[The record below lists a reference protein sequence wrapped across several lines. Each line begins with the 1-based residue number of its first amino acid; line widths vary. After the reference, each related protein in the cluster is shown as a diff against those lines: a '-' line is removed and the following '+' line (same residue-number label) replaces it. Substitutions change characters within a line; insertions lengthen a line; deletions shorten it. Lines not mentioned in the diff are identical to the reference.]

1 MKQDPGRQQP
11 GIPFL
16 QGGEEVKSDL
26 ITAAETIRRIAV
38 TFQGIGQ
45 VADALEDI
53 GKIDQTIAERQ
64 KAIVS
69 VTDELV
75 SLMARRDEA
84 RAEVDQAKESARK
97 ILEDAADKR
106 DDIISGAKSSADE
119 AAKAIVATAN
129 QQAKDAMQRAEVE
142 RARVLDEI
150 AKLNLAADEA
160 TRQETAALQRAM
172 TANAAADDAEKRLD
186 ALKGKLKAL
195 LD

>member
-1 MKQDPGRQQP
+1 MM
-11 GIPFL
+11 
-16 QGGEEVKSDL
+16 SDL
-26 ITAAETIRRIAV
+26 ITAAETIRRMAV

-75 SLMARRDEA
+75 ALVAKRDEA
-84 RAEVDQAKESARK
+84 RAEVDQAKAAARK
-97 ILEDAADKR
+97 ILEDASDKR
-106 DDIISGAKSSADE
+106 DDIISGAKASADE
-119 AAKAIVATAN
+119 AAKAIIAAAN
-129 QQAKDAMQRAEVE
+129 LQAKDAMQRGEVE
-142 RARVLDEI
+142 RVRVLDEI

-160 TRQETAALQRAM
+160 IRQETAALQRAM
-172 TANAAADDAEKRLD
+172 TANAAANDAEKRLD
-186 ALKGKLKAL
+186 VLKGKLKAL

>member
-1 MKQDPGRQQP
+1 MM
-11 GIPFL
+11 
-16 QGGEEVKSDL
+16 SDL

-75 SLMARRDEA
+75 SLMAKRDEA
-84 RAEVDQAKESARK
+84 RAEVDQAKASARA
-97 ILEDAADKR
+97 ILEDASDKR

-119 AAKAIVATAN
+119 AAKAIIAAAN
-129 QQAKDAMQRAEVE
+129 LQAKDAMQRAEVE
-142 RARVLDEI
+142 RERVTAEI
-150 AKLNLAADEA
+150 AKLNESADEA
-160 TRQETAALQRAM
+160 TRQETDALQRAM

-186 ALKGKLKAL
+186 ALKGKFKAL

>member
-1 MKQDPGRQQP
+1 MM
-11 GIPFL
+11 
-16 QGGEEVKSDL
+16 SDL
-26 ITAAETIRRIAV
+26 ITAAETIRRMAV

-45 VADALEDI
+45 VADALEGI

-75 SLMARRDEA
+75 ALVAKRDEA

-106 DDIISGAKSSADE
+106 DDIISGAKASADE
-119 AAKAIVATAN
+119 AAKAIIAAAN
-129 QQAKDAMQRAEVE
+129 LQAKDAMQRGEVE
-142 RARVLDEI
+142 RVRVLDEI
-150 AKLNLAADEA
+150 AKINLAADEA
-160 TRQETAALQRAM
+160 IRQETAALQRAM
-172 TANAAADDAEKRLD
+172 TANAAANDAEKRLD
-186 ALKGKLKAL
+186 VLKGKLKAL

>member
-1 MKQDPGRQQP
+1 MM
-11 GIPFL
+11 
-16 QGGEEVKSDL
+16 SDL
-26 ITAAETIRRIAV
+26 ITAAETIRRMAV

-45 VADALEDI
+45 VADALEEI

-75 SLMARRDEA
+75 SLMAKRDEA
-84 RAEVDQAKESARK
+84 RADAEQAKESARK

-106 DDIISGAKSSADE
+106 DDIIAGAKTTADE

-160 TRQETAALQRAM
+160 TRQETEALQRAM

-186 ALKGKLKAL
+186 ALRGKLKAL

>member
-1 MKQDPGRQQP
+1 MM
-11 GIPFL
+11 
-16 QGGEEVKSDL
+16 SDL
-26 ITAAETIRRIAV
+26 ITAAETIRRMAV

-75 SLMARRDEA
+75 ALMAKRDEA
-84 RAEVDQAKESARK
+84 RAEVDQAKASARA
-97 ILEDAADKR
+97 ILEDASDKR
-106 DDIISGAKSSADE
+106 DDIIAGAKASADE
-119 AAKAIVATAN
+119 AAKAIIAAAN

-142 RARVLDEI
+142 RERVTAEI
-150 AKLNLAADEA
+150 AKLNESADEA
-160 TRQETAALQRAM
+160 TRQETEALQRAAV
-172 TANAAADDAEKRLD
+172 ANAAADDAEKRLES
-186 ALKGKLKAL
+186 LKGKLKAL

>member
-1 MKQDPGRQQP
+1 MM
-11 GIPFL
+11 
-16 QGGEEVKSDL
+16 SDL
-26 ITAAETIRRIAV
+26 ITAAETIRRMAV

-75 SLMARRDEA
+75 SLMAKRDEA

-106 DDIISGAKSSADE
+106 DDIISGAKASADE
-119 AAKAIVATAN
+119 AAKAIIAAAN
-129 QQAKDAMQRAEVE
+129 LQAKDAMQRGENE
-142 RARVLDEI
+142 RARVTAEI
-150 AKLNLAADEA
+150 AKLNESADEA
-160 TRQETAALQRAM
+160 TRQETAAMQRAM
-172 TANAAADDAEKRLD
+172 TANAAANDAEKRLES
-186 ALKGKLKAL
+186 LKGKLKAL

>member
-1 MKQDPGRQQP
+1 MM
-11 GIPFL
+11 
-16 QGGEEVKSDL
+16 SDL

-75 SLMARRDEA
+75 ALMAKRDEA
-84 RAEVDQAKESARK
+84 HAEVDQAKESARK

-106 DDIISGAKSSADE
+106 DDIIAGAKASADE
-119 AAKAIVATAN
+119 AGKAIIAAAN
-129 QQAKDAMQRAEVE
+129 LQAKDAMQRGENE

-160 TRQETAALQRAM
+160 TRQETDALQRAM

-186 ALKGKLKAL
+186 ALRGKLKAL

>member
-1 MKQDPGRQQP
+1 MM
-11 GIPFL
+11 
-16 QGGEEVKSDL
+16 SDL
-26 ITAAETIRRIAV
+26 ITAAETIRRMAV

-75 SLMARRDEA
+75 ALVAKRDEA
-84 RAEVDQAKESARK
+84 RAEVDQAKASARK

-106 DDIISGAKSSADE
+106 DDIIAGAKTTADE
-119 AAKAIVATAN
+119 AAKAIIAAAN
-129 QQAKDAMQRAEVE
+129 LQAKDAMQRAEVE
-142 RARVLDEI
+142 RALVLDEI

-172 TANAAADDAEKRLD
+172 TANVAANDAEKRLD
-186 ALKGKLKAL
+186 LLKGKFKAL

>member
-1 MKQDPGRQQP
+1 MM
-11 GIPFL
+11 
-16 QGGEEVKSDL
+16 SDL
-26 ITAAETIRRIAV
+26 ITAAETIRRMAV

-75 SLMARRDEA
+75 ALVAKRDEA

-106 DDIISGAKSSADE
+106 DDIISGAKASADE
-119 AAKAIVATAN
+119 AAKAIIAAAN
-129 QQAKDAMQRAEVE
+129 LQAKDAMQRGENE
-142 RARVLDEI
+142 RVRVTAEI
-150 AKLNLAADEA
+150 AKLNESADEA

-172 TANAAADDAEKRLD
+172 TANAAANDAEKRLD